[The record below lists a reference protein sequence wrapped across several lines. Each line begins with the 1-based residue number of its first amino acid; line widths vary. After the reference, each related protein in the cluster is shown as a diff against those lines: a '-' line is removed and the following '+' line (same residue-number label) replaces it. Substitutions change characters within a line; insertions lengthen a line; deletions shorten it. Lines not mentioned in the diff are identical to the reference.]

1 MDLGPKAQGGLLQR
15 LTGNSVKL
23 FRDFVV
29 LAGGQIISKLLGFV
43 AFAWLARSLDPV
55 RYGAVEY
62 VVGLSV
68 FFALLVDGGLGVV
81 GTRRATSD
89 PATLPLLA
97 FQIPLARL
105 MIAIVGVPVMAVL
118 AIGTMRETVPAA
130 LVWLFAAS
138 LLTAPWRQQ
147 WLFQTTR
154 RMTSIA
160 NAEIIRMAIFA
171 GAIWIMVRAPE
182 DILVVGWAE
191 FAAVTAMTAYCVLV
205 QQRQITPVRLTGKL
219 SGFVGLLKEGAAV
232 GSTNMVWALNQFVP
246 LFLIT
251 AILGGVEIAWFAGAA
266 RIVGSLLQFSN
277 IYHFN
282 LYPAV
287 SHAHAKA
294 DGALRQ
300 LLERSLRVTAW
311 VGVFVALAL
320 TVFAQPLVRLTL
332 GNNLLDAAPLLQV
345 MSWTIPVA
353 LWSGHSRWAL
363 SAAGEQK
370 LVLWSQILGLAVTV
384 TACIV
389 LGQFFGGIGY
399 AAGALA
405 GAITVWIFSHRSARI
420 EGCTPPSYRLTLLPL
435 GLAGAIICASEFLE
449 PDAWQMVMA
458 VGAFVVLAPLLDR
471 ALLRDLRLLGTA
483 THQGKADE
491 QPDPGNHNSTSA

>member
-1 MDLGPKAQGGLLQR
+1 MGPKAQGGLLQR

-29 LAGGQIISKLLGFV
+29 LAGGQIVSKLLGFA

-81 GTRRATSD
+81 GTRRSAGN
-89 PATLPLLA
+89 PAILPLLA

-105 MIAIVGVPVMAVL
+105 MIAIVGIPVMVIL
-118 AIGTMRETVPAA
+118 AISTMRGAAPTA
-130 LVWLFAAS
+130 LVWLFAGS

-147 WLFQTTR
+147 WLFQTTGH
-154 RMTSIA
+154 MAIIA
-160 NAEIIRMAIFA
+160 KSEIIRMAIFA
-171 GAIWIMVRAPE
+171 GTVWMMVRAPE
-182 DILVVGWAE
+182 DILIVGWAE
-191 FAAVTAMTAYCVLV
+191 FAAVAAMTAYCVLV
-205 QQRQITPVRLTGKL
+205 QQRQITPVRLIGKL

-287 SHAHAKA
+287 SRAHTTA

-320 TVFAQPLVRLTL
+320 TVFALPLVRLTL

-363 SAAGEQK
+363 SAAGAQK
-370 LVLWSQILGLAVTV
+370 LVLLSQILGLAVTA

-389 LGQFFGGIGY
+389 LGQLFGGIGY

-405 GAITVWIFSHRSARI
+405 GAIAVWIFSHRSARI
-420 EGCTPPSYRLTLLPL
+420 KGCSPPSYRLTLLPL
-435 GLAGAIICASEFLE
+435 GLAGAIIYASQFLK

-483 THQGKADE
+483 TH
-491 QPDPGNHNSTSA
+491 